1 MQKADFQKL
10 RNDIFKCSVCS
21 RGGVHIYSKNV
32 IKILSI
38 LLIWTV
44 LFTACTDPQNPV
56 ENIKKNTYPES
67 LTSQEKENVSAFSTE
82 KLSDSLSSM
91 ENVIELLEIHK
102 DEEGAS
108 ENLSLIKDIYAA
120 IKDSGV
126 TELTNESLDVN
137 AIIKGIEDNA
147 NAIQGDI
154 ITLDTSYTDEN
165 GVTQSYKNVDDYNA
179 ARDDAISKIDEYWDY
194 AHGDYLAELNNYAN
208 AVDESYTNR
217 PAYISVENY
226 AKETVE
232 DFKDNY
238 IFNNSYDE
246 KEIKTL
252 VNNAK
257 TEQENIQNG
266 SSVAEQKAA
275 YDNATATLSDYE
287 TSARNAVDAANN
299 FELVKQDNTTTTPG
313 NSENNNSE
321 NNNPENNDPENNDPE
336 NKDPENKDP
345 EITYTDATITDISQV
360 TDWSK
365 VGNVTVVATPDVN
378 GSVDVMSYYNLKKAV
393 DDKIASLSD
402 GHSRTV
408 AFADYPATVKSFKIS
423 MPSDKTNVELMNSIV
438 NPKELEFSG
447 IDSDSTVAEREAKI
461 KKTEVIPGVNLV
473 SYPAIY
479 YAKADLDNE
488 IQQAFEFE
496 KNTTVTMPSGK
507 YDLGYN
513 GGIIAKDG
521 VKLDIQNL
529 ANADME
535 GIIYKENIPAIYSN
549 FVSGKSASELPKL
562 SLNFGSRFA
571 DNYIMR
577 DSHLGWDGV
586 NLYGTDIDHIISA
599 YYNNGLKDRFDFSGS
614 DHLIFDAREY
624 NGGVMYEEN
633 VYGNSSYNLDANAA
647 LLMHTVA
654 NVNIIGENRSG
665 VTELDTNLMN
675 TRIEV
680 DMGGVEFTGLVEG
693 VLDIAGTQSGTLTLP
708 ELRGRLIVRD
718 GAVSGENS
726 SISLYG
732 AQQVDLSEV
741 SEVDVSKIYT
751 RGSFYN
757 HLNFKN
763 ENAATKTNVG
773 ATNKTFYGTEN
784 RFGGVS
790 AQQIVERA
798 NNGEY
803 LDSGISQLSPRKV
816 APTKSELLRA
826 ILDEI
831 IV

>member
-1 MQKADFQKL
+1 MTFLNA
-10 RNDIFKCSVCS
+10 VCVVG
-21 RGGVHIYSKNV
+21 GGVHIYSKNV

-67 LTSQEKENVSAFSTE
+67 LTSQEKENVSAFCTE

-91 ENVIELLEIHK
+91 ENVIEFLEIHK

-179 ARDDAISKIDEYWDY
+179 AREDAISKIDEYWNY

-208 AVDESYTNR
+208 AVDELYTNR

-275 YDNATATLSDYE
+275 YDNATATLSNYE

-313 NSENNNSE
+313 NSENKD
-321 NNNPENNDPENNDPE
+321 PENKDPENKDPENN
-336 NKDPENKDP
+336 DPENKDP

-365 VGNVTVVATPDVN
+365 VGNVTVVATPDAN

-393 DDKIASLSD
+393 DDKVASLSD

-438 NPKELEFSG
+438 NPEELEFSD
-447 IDSDSTVAEREAKI
+447 IEDYSTVAEREAKI

-473 SYPAIY
+473 SYPAEY
-479 YAKADLDNE
+479 FGKADLDNE

-513 GGIIAKDG
+513 GGIIARNG
-521 VKLDIQNL
+521 ANLDILNL

-535 GIIYKENIPAIYSN
+535 GTIYKENIPAIYSN

-562 SLNFGSRFA
+562 SLNVGSRFA
-571 DNYIMR
+571 DNYR
-577 DSHLGWDGV
+577 HSDSHLGVDGV
-586 NLYGTDIDHIISA
+586 NLYGTGIDHIISA

-614 DHLIFDAREY
+614 DHFIFDAREY
-624 NGGVMYEEN
+624 NGGAMYEEN
-633 VYGNSSYNLDANAA
+633 AYSNSSYDLDANAA
-647 LLMHTVA
+647 LLMNTVA
-654 NVNIIGENRSG
+654 NVNIKGKNKLGITESDNRF
-665 VTELDTNLMN
+665 MN
-675 TRIEV
+675 TRIEA
-680 DMGGVEFTGLVEG
+680 DMGGVEFTGIVMG

-708 ELRGRLIVRD
+708 SLSARLIVRD
-718 GAVSGENS
+718 GAVSSENS
-726 SISLYG
+726 SISLHG
-732 AQQVDLSEV
+732 APQVDLSEV
-741 SEVDVSKIYT
+741 SEEDVSKIYT
-751 RGSFYN
+751 RGNFYSYV
-757 HLNFKN
+757 NFKN
-763 ENAATKTNVG
+763 KNAATKTNIG
-773 ATNKTFYGTEN
+773 ATAKTFYGTEN
-784 RFGGVS
+784 RFGGAN
-790 AQQIVERA
+790 AQQVVEAENRGD
-798 NNGEY
+798 NMND
-803 LDSGISQLSPRKV
+803 LISQLSLRKV
-816 APTKSELLRA
+816 APAKSELLRGNFG
-826 ILDEI
+826 
-831 IV
+831 

>member
-1 MQKADFQKL
+1 MNKISRKNKAKATA
-10 RNDIFKCSVCS
+10 
-21 RGGVHIYSKNV
+21 
-32 IKILSI
+32 ILASI
-38 LLIWTV
+38 IWGATV
-44 LFTACTDPQNPV
+44 LTGCPSPITPEPQPQYPNTLTTQEMDNV
-56 ENIKKNTYPES
+56 EALS
-67 LTSQEKENVSAFSTE
+67 TSTLA
-82 KLSDSLSSM
+82 DSLASM
-91 ENVIELLEIHK
+91 DEIIALLEKHSNEDGVLQYKAILEK
-102 DEEGAS
+102 VKAEIKAG
-108 ENLSLIKDIYAA
+108 NLE
-120 IKDSGV
+120 V
-126 TELTNESLDVN
+126 LTNGGIDVN

-147 NAIQGDI
+147 NAIQRDI

-179 ARDDAISKIDEYWDY
+179 VRDDAISKIDEYWDY
-194 AHGDYLAELNNYAN
+194 AHGDYLTELNNYAN

-299 FELVKQDNTTTTPG
+299 FELVKQDNTTTTTPG
-313 NSENNNSE
+313 NSENND
-321 NNNPENNDPENNDPE
+321 PTIKDPENNDPTI
-336 NKDPENKDP
+336 KDP

-365 VGNVTVVATPDVN
+365 VGNVTVVATPDAN

-393 DDKIASLSD
+393 DDKVASLSD

-408 AFADYPATVKSFKIS
+408 AFADYPATVKSFKLS

-438 NPKELEFSG
+438 NPEELEFSG

-473 SYPAIY
+473 SYPAEY
-479 YAKADLDNE
+479 LSKASPYNN

-513 GGIIAKDG
+513 GGIIARNG
-521 VKLDIQNL
+521 VNLDILNL

-535 GIIYKENIPAIYSN
+535 GTIYKENIPAIYDK

-562 SLNFGSRFA
+562 SLNVGSRFA
-571 DNYIMR
+571 DNYR
-577 DSHLGWDGV
+577 NSDSHLGVDGV
-586 NLYGTDIDHIISA
+586 NLYGTDIDHIISV
-599 YYNNGLKDRFDFSGS
+599 YYNNGSKDRFDFSGS

-624 NGGVMYEEN
+624 NGGAMYEEN
-633 VYGNSSYNLDANAA
+633 AYSNSSYDLDANAA
-647 LLMHTVA
+647 LLMNSVA
-654 NVNIIGENRSG
+654 NVNIIGRNKLG
-665 VTELDTNLMN
+665 ITESDTRLMN

-680 DMGGVEFTGLVEG
+680 DMGGVEFTGVIKG
-693 VLDIAGTQSGTLTLP
+693 VLDIAGTQSGTLTLDHIN
-708 ELRGRLIVRD
+708 G
-718 GAVSGENS
+718 
-726 SISLYG
+726 
-732 AQQVDLSEV
+732 
-741 SEVDVSKIYT
+741 
-751 RGSFYN
+751 
-757 HLNFKN
+757 KN
-763 ENAATKTNVG
+763 NDH
-773 ATNKTFYGTEN
+773 
-784 RFGGVS
+784 R
-790 AQQIVERA
+790 
-798 NNGEY
+798 
-803 LDSGISQLSPRKV
+803 
-816 APTKSELLRA
+816 
-826 ILDEI
+826 
-831 IV
+831 

>member
-1 MQKADFQKL
+1 MTFLNA
-10 RNDIFKCSVCS
+10 VCVV
-21 RGGVHIYSKNV
+21 GGVHIYSKNV

-179 ARDDAISKIDEYWDY
+179 VREDAISKIDEYWDY
-194 AHGDYLAELNNYAN
+194 AHGDYWAELNNYAN
-208 AVDESYTNR
+208 AVDELYTNR

-266 SSVAEQKAA
+266 SNVAEQKAA
-275 YDNATATLSDYE
+275 YDNATATLSNYE

-313 NSENNNSE
+313 NSENK
-321 NNNPENNDPENNDPE
+321 DPE
-336 NKDPENKDP
+336 NKDPENKDPTIKDPENNDPTIKDP

-365 VGNVTVVATPDVN
+365 VGNVTVVATPDAN

-393 DDKIASLSD
+393 DNKVASLSD

-408 AFADYPATVKSFKIS
+408 AFADYPATVKSFKIGNAEKSNVS
-423 MPSDKTNVELMNSIV
+423 MMQDIMNPDTDAITMEGQSI
-438 NPKELEFSG
+438 
-447 IDSDSTVAEREAKI
+447 I
-461 KKTEVIPGVNLV
+461 TEVIPGVELV
-473 SYPAIY
+473 TYAQEY
-479 YAKADLDNE
+479 YAKDDKTIL
-488 IQQAFEFE
+488 QAFKITDSSKKIDLSGNVYELTGTYKSGVIGSAGF
-496 KNTTVTMPSGK
+496 NNLSSTTLT
-507 YDLGYN
+507 
-513 GGIIAKDG
+513 GIIKGKEGLKSVYNNFVEKTSAEDLPTFSG
-521 VKLDIQNL
+521 VEFDSLVV
-529 ANADME
+529 
-535 GIIYKENIPAIYSN
+535 ENCDEDRSCGGSN
-549 FVSGKSASELPKL
+549 F
-562 SLNFGSRFA
+562 
-571 DNYIMR
+571 
-577 DSHLGWDGV
+577 V
-586 NLYGTDIDHIISA
+586 NLYGSSVDLLIKK
-599 YYNNGLKDRFDFSGS
+599 YYENDKHSKFSYNPGACVF
-614 DHLIFDAREY
+614 FDAEEFLS
-624 NGGVMYEEN
+624 GGVMYEEN
-633 VYGNSSYNLDANAA
+633 AYSNSAYDIDANAA
-647 LLMHTVA
+647 LLIGSVA
-654 NVNIIGENRSG
+654 NVNIIGRNKLG
-665 VTELDTNLMN
+665 ITESDTRLMN

-680 DMGGVEFTGLVEG
+680 DMGGVEFTGVIKG

-708 ELRGRLIVRD
+708 SIDGRIVVRD
-718 GAVSGENS
+718 GAVSDENS
-726 SISLYG
+726 SILLYG
-732 AQQVDLSEV
+732 AGQVDLSEV
-741 SEVDVSKIYT
+741 SEENVSKVSTGGNYY
-751 RGSFYN
+751 SFV
-757 HLNFKN
+757 NFKN
-763 ENAATKTNVG
+763 ENAATKTNIG
-773 ATNKTFYGTEN
+773 ATAKTFYGTEN
-784 RFGGVS
+784 RFGGIS
-790 AQQIVERA
+790 AQQAVEAA
-798 NNGEY
+798 NRGDNI
-803 LDSGISQLSPRKV
+803 DSLIS
-816 APTKSELLRA
+816 
-826 ILDEI
+826 
-831 IV
+831 

>member
-1 MQKADFQKL
+1 MTFLNA
-10 RNDIFKCSVCS
+10 VCVVG
-21 RGGVHIYSKNV
+21 GGVHIYSKNV

-91 ENVIELLEIHK
+91 ENVIEFLEIHK

-154 ITLDTSYTDEN
+154 IALDTSYTDEN

-194 AHGDYLAELNNYAN
+194 AHGDYLVELNNYAN
-208 AVDESYTNR
+208 VVDELYTNR

-275 YDNATATLSDYE
+275 YDNATATLSNYE

-313 NSENNNSE
+313 NSENKDPE
-321 NNNPENNDPENNDPE
+321 NKDPENNDPENKDPENKDPENKDPENKDPENKDPE

-365 VGNVTVVATPDVN
+365 VGNVTVVATPDAN

-393 DDKIASLSD
+393 DDKVASLSD

-438 NPKELEFSG
+438 NPEELEFSD
-447 IDSDSTVAEREAKI
+447 IEDYSTVAEREAKI

-473 SYPAIY
+473 SYPAEY
-479 YAKADLDNE
+479 FSKASPYNN

-496 KNTTVTMPSGK
+496 KNTTVTLPSGK

-513 GGIIAKDG
+513 GGIIARNG
-521 VKLDIQNL
+521 ANLDIQNL

-535 GIIYKENIPAIYSN
+535 GTIYKENIPAIYDK

-562 SLNFGSRFA
+562 SLKFISRGA
-571 DNYIMR
+571 DNYSTS
-577 DSHLGWDGV
+577 DSHLSSDGV

-599 YYNNGLKDRFDFSGS
+599 YYNNGSKDRFDFSGS
-614 DHLIFDAREY
+614 GHLIFDAREY

-633 VYGNSSYNLDANAA
+633 TFKSAYNLDANAA
-647 LLMHTVA
+647 LLMSTVA

-665 VTELDTNLMN
+665 VTESDTSLVN
-675 TRIEV
+675 TRIES
-680 DMGGVEFTGLVEG
+680 DMGGVEFT
-693 VLDIAGTQSGTLTLP
+693 
-708 ELRGRLIVRD
+708 
-718 GAVSGENS
+718 
-726 SISLYG
+726 
-732 AQQVDLSEV
+732 
-741 SEVDVSKIYT
+741 
-751 RGSFYN
+751 
-757 HLNFKN
+757 
-763 ENAATKTNVG
+763 
-773 ATNKTFYGTEN
+773 
-784 RFGGVS
+784 
-790 AQQIVERA
+790 
-798 NNGEY
+798 
-803 LDSGISQLSPRKV
+803 
-816 APTKSELLRA
+816 
-826 ILDEI
+826 
-831 IV
+831 

>member
-1 MQKADFQKL
+1 M
-10 RNDIFKCSVCS
+10 
-21 RGGVHIYSKNV
+21 
-32 IKILSI
+32 
-38 LLIWTV
+38 

-56 ENIKKNTYPES
+56 ENIKKKNYPES

-126 TELTNESLDVN
+126 TELTNENPDVN

-194 AHGDYLAELNNYAN
+194 AHGDYLTELNNYAN
-208 AVDESYTNR
+208 AVDELYTNR

-313 NSENNNSE
+313 NSENNNPE
-321 NNNPENNDPENNDPE
+321 NNNPENKDPENKDPENKDPENKDPENNDPENNDPE
-336 NKDPENKDP
+336 NNDPTIKDP

-365 VGNVTVVATPDVN
+365 VGNVTVVATPDAN

-408 AFADYPATVKSFKIS
+408 AFADYPATVKSFKIGNAEKSNVS
-423 MPSDKTNVELMNSIV
+423 MMQDIMNPDTDAITMEGQSI
-438 NPKELEFSG
+438 
-447 IDSDSTVAEREAKI
+447 I
-461 KKTEVIPGVNLV
+461 TEVIPGVELV
-473 SYPAIY
+473 TYAQEY
-479 YAKADLDNE
+479 YAKDDKTIL
-488 IQQAFEFE
+488 QAFKITDSSKKIDLSGNVYELTGTYKSGVIGSAGF
-496 KNTTVTMPSGK
+496 NNLSSTTYT
-507 YDLGYN
+507 
-513 GGIIAKDG
+513 GIIKGKEGLKSVYNNFVEKTSAEDLPTFCG
-521 VKLDIQNL
+521 VEFASLVVEKCAEDRSS
-529 ANADME
+529 
-535 GIIYKENIPAIYSN
+535 GGSN
-549 FVSGKSASELPKL
+549 F
-562 SLNFGSRFA
+562 
-571 DNYIMR
+571 
-577 DSHLGWDGV
+577 V
-586 NLYGTDIDHIISA
+586 NLYGSSVDLLIKK
-599 YYNNGLKDRFDFSGS
+599 YYENDKHSKFSFNPGAS
-614 DHLIFDAREY
+614 VFFDAEEFLS
-624 NGGVMYEEN
+624 GGVMYEEN
-633 VYGNSSYNLDANAA
+633 AYSNSAYDIDANAA
-647 LLMHTVA
+647 LLIGSVA
-654 NVNIIGENRSG
+654 NVNIIGRNKLG
-665 VTELDTNLMN
+665 ITESSTRFMN
-675 TRIEV
+675 TRIEA
-680 DMGGVEFTGLVEG
+680 DMGGVEFTSSVRG

-708 ELRGRLIVRD
+708 SIYGRLIVRD
-718 GAVSGENS
+718 GAVSSENS

-732 AQQVDLSEV
+732 GQQVDLSEV
-741 SEVDVSKIYT
+741 SEEDVAKISS
-751 RGSFYN
+751 RGDFYN

-773 ATNKTFYGTEN
+773 ATNKTFYGTDN

-798 NNGEY
+798 NNGES

>member
-1 MQKADFQKL
+1 M
-10 RNDIFKCSVCS
+10 
-21 RGGVHIYSKNV
+21 
-32 IKILSI
+32 
-38 LLIWTV
+38 
-44 LFTACTDPQNPV
+44 
-56 ENIKKNTYPES
+56 
-67 LTSQEKENVSAFSTE
+67 
-82 KLSDSLSSM
+82 
-91 ENVIELLEIHK
+91 
-102 DEEGAS
+102 
-108 ENLSLIKDIYAA
+108 
-120 IKDSGV
+120 
-126 TELTNESLDVN
+126 
-137 AIIKGIEDNA
+137 
-147 NAIQGDI
+147 
-154 ITLDTSYTDEN
+154 
-165 GVTQSYKNVDDYNA
+165 
-179 ARDDAISKIDEYWDY
+179 
-194 AHGDYLAELNNYAN
+194 AELNNYAN

-275 YDNATATLSDYE
+275 YDNATATLSNYE
-287 TSARNAVDAANN
+287 TSARNAVNAANN
-299 FELVKQDNTTTTPG
+299 FEFVKQDNTTITPE
-313 NSENNNSE
+313 NPENNDSENNDPENNNPENNDPENKDPE

-336 NKDPENKDP
+336 NNDSENNDP

-365 VGNVTVVATPDVN
+365 VGNVTVVATPDAN

-408 AFADYPATVKSFKIS
+408 AFADYPKTVKSFKIS

-438 NPKELEFSG
+438 NPEELEFSG
-447 IDSDSTVAEREAKI
+447 IDSNSTVAEREAKI

-562 SLNFGSRFA
+562 SLNVGSRFA
-571 DNYIMR
+571 DNYR
-577 DSHLGWDGV
+577 NSASHLGVDGV
-586 NLYGTDIDHIISA
+586 NLYGTDIDHIISV
-599 YYNNGLKDRFDFSGS
+599 YYNNGSKDRFDFSGS

-624 NGGVMYEEN
+624 NGGAMYEEN
-633 VYGNSSYNLDANAA
+633 VYKSAYNLDVNAA
-647 LLMHTVA
+647 LLMNSVA
-654 NVNIIGENRSG
+654 NVNIIGKNKSG
-665 VTELDTNLMN
+665 ITESDTRLMN
-675 TRIEV
+675 TRVES
-680 DMGGVEFTGLVEG
+680 DMGGVEFTSTVRG
-693 VLDIAGTQSGTLTLP
+693 VLDIAGTQSGTLILP
-708 ELRGRLIVRD
+708 GISGRIIVRG
-718 GAVSGENS
+718 GAVSDVNS
-726 SISLYG
+726 SISLEG
-732 AQQVDLSEV
+732 AQQVDLSEI
-741 SEVDVSKIYT
+741 SEEDVSKIYT
-751 RGSFYN
+751 RGDFYN
-757 HLNFKN
+757 YLNFKN

-773 ATNKTFYGTEN
+773 ATGGTFYGTDN
-784 RFGGVS
+784 RFGGVN
-790 AQQIVERA
+790 AQQIVEAA
-798 NNGEY
+798 N
-803 LDSGISQLSPRKV
+803 SGVRDIDTLISQLSPREV

-826 ILDEI
+826 ILDDNQKTYS
-831 IV
+831 

>member
-67 LTSQEKENVSAFSTE
+67 LTSQEKENISAFSTE

-102 DEEGAS
+102 DEEVAS

-147 NAIQGDI
+147 NAIQRDI

-179 ARDDAISKIDEYWDY
+179 AREDAISKIDEYWNY

-266 SSVAEQKAA
+266 SSIAEQKAA
-275 YDNATATLSDYE
+275 YDNATATLSNYE

-299 FELVKQDNTTTTPG
+299 FELVKQDNTTTTP
-313 NSENNNSE
+313 SI
-321 NNNPENNDPENNDPE
+321 
-336 NKDPENKDP
+336 KDPENDDP
-345 EITYTDATITDISQV
+345 ENDDPINDNPEVTYTDATITDISQV

-365 VGNVTVVATPDVN
+365 VGNVTVVATPDAN

-438 NPKELEFSG
+438 NPEELEFSD
-447 IDSDSTVAEREAKI
+447 IEDYSTVAEREAKI

-473 SYPAIY
+473 SYPAEY
-479 YAKADLDNE
+479 FSKASPYNN

-513 GGIIAKDG
+513 GGIIARNG
-521 VKLDIQNL
+521 ANLDIQNL
-529 ANADME
+529 ANADM
-535 GIIYKENIPAIYSN
+535 GGTIYKENIPAIYDK
-549 FVSGKSASELPKL
+549 FVSGKSSSELPKL
-562 SLNFGSRFA
+562 SLKFISRG
-571 DNYIMR
+571 DDLYSTR
-577 DSHLGWDGV
+577 DSHLYSDGV

-614 DHLIFDAREY
+614 AHFIFDAREY

-633 VYGNSSYNLDANAA
+633 TFKSAYNLDANAA
-647 LLMHTVA
+647 LLMNTVA
-654 NVNIIGENRSG
+654 NVNVIGRNKLG
-665 VTELDTNLMN
+665 ITESDICFMN
-675 TRIEV
+675 TRIES
-680 DMGGVEFTGLVEG
+680 DMGGVEFTGSVIG

-708 ELRGRLIVRD
+708 ELGGRLIVRD
-718 GAVSGENS
+718 GAVSSENS

-732 AQQVDLSEV
+732 GQQIDLSEV
-741 SEVDVSKIYT
+741 SEEDVSKIYT

-773 ATNKTFYGTEN
+773 ATNKTFYGTDN

-790 AQQIVERA
+790 AQQAVEAA
-798 NNGEY
+798 NRGDNI
-803 LDSGISQLSPRKV
+803 DSLIS
-816 APTKSELLRA
+816 
-826 ILDEI
+826 
-831 IV
+831 

>member
-1 MQKADFQKL
+1 MNKISRKNKAKATA
-10 RNDIFKCSVCS
+10 
-21 RGGVHIYSKNV
+21 
-32 IKILSI
+32 ILASI
-38 LLIWTV
+38 IWGATV
-44 LFTACTDPQNPV
+44 LTGCPSPITPEPQPQYPNTLTTQEMDNV
-56 ENIKKNTYPES
+56 EALS
-67 LTSQEKENVSAFSTE
+67 TSTLA
-82 KLSDSLSSM
+82 DSLASM
-91 ENVIELLEIHK
+91 DEIIALLEKHSNEDGVLQYKAILEK
-102 DEEGAS
+102 VKAEIKAG
-108 ENLSLIKDIYAA
+108 NLE
-120 IKDSGV
+120 V
-126 TELTNESLDVN
+126 LTNGSIDVN

-154 ITLDTSYTDEN
+154 IALDTSYTDEN

-179 ARDDAISKIDEYWDY
+179 AREDAISKIDEYWNY

-208 AVDESYTNR
+208 AVDELYTNR

-275 YDNATATLSDYE
+275 YDNATATLSNYE

-313 NSENNNSE
+313 NS
-321 NNNPENNDPENNDPE
+321 ENNDPE

-365 VGNVTVVATPDVN
+365 VGNVTVVATPDAN

-393 DDKIASLSD
+393 DDKVASLSD

-408 AFADYPATVKSFKIS
+408 AFADYPATVKSFKIGNAEKSNVS
-423 MPSDKTNVELMNSIV
+423 MMQDIMNPDTDTITMEGQSITT
-438 NPKELEFSG
+438 
-447 IDSDSTVAEREAKI
+447 D
-461 KKTEVIPGVNLV
+461 VIPGVELV
-473 SYPAIY
+473 TYAQEY
-479 YAKADLDNE
+479 YAKDDKTIL
-488 IQQAFEFE
+488 QAF
-496 KNTTVTMPSGK
+496 KITDSSKKIDLSGNVYELTGTYK
-507 YDLGYN
+507 S
-513 GGIIAKDG
+513 GIIGGAGFD
-521 VKLDIQNL
+521 NL
-529 ANADME
+529 SSTTLTGEIRGRE
-535 GIIYKENIPAIYSN
+535 GLKSVYNN
-549 FVSGKSASELPKL
+549 FVEKTSAEDLPKL
-562 SLNFGSRFA
+562 SLKFKAESTDYYGSE
-571 DNYIMR
+571 
-577 DSHLGWDGV
+577 DSHLGVGGV

-599 YYNNGLKDRFDFSGS
+599 YYNNGSKDRFDFSGS
-614 DHLIFDAREY
+614 GHFIFDAREY
-624 NGGVMYEEN
+624 NGGAMYEEN
-633 VYGNSSYNLDANAA
+633 AYSNSSYDLDANAA
-647 LLMHTVA
+647 LLMNTVA

-665 VTELDTNLMN
+665 VTESDTALMN
-675 TRIEV
+675 TRIEA
-680 DMGGVEFTGLVEG
+680 DMGGVEFTGNVNG

-718 GAVSGENS
+718 GAVSSENS

-732 AQQVDLSEV
+732 GPQIDLSEV
-741 SEVDVSKIYT
+741 SEEDVSKIYT
-751 RGSFYN
+751 RGNFYSFV
-757 HLNFKN
+757 NFKN
-763 ENAATKTNVG
+763 ENAATKTDIG
-773 ATNKTFYGTEN
+773 ATAKTFYGTDN

-798 NNGEY
+798 NNGES
-803 LDSGISQLSPRKV
+803 LSSGISQLSPRKV

-826 ILDEI
+826 ILDDNQKTYS
-831 IV
+831 

>member
-1 MQKADFQKL
+1 
-10 RNDIFKCSVCS
+10 
-21 RGGVHIYSKNV
+21 
-32 IKILSI
+32 
-38 LLIWTV
+38 
-44 LFTACTDPQNPV
+44 
-56 ENIKKNTYPES
+56 
-67 LTSQEKENVSAFSTE
+67 
-82 KLSDSLSSM
+82 M

-179 ARDDAISKIDEYWDY
+179 VREDAISKIDEYWDY

-208 AVDESYTNR
+208 AVDESYANR

-313 NSENNNSE
+313 NSENN
-321 NNNPENNDPENNDPE
+321 DPENN
-336 NKDPENKDP
+336 NP

-360 TDWSK
+360 ADWSK
-365 VGNVTVVATPDVN
+365 VGNVTVVATPDAN

-393 DDKIASLSD
+393 DNKVASLSD

-438 NPKELEFSG
+438 NPEELEFSG
-447 IDSDSTVAEREAKI
+447 IGSFSTVAEREAKI

-473 SYPAIY
+473 SYPAQY
-479 YAKADLDNE
+479 FGKADVDNE

-513 GGIIAKDG
+513 GGIIARNG
-521 VKLDIQNL
+521 ANLDIQNL

-535 GIIYKENIPAIYSN
+535 GTIYKENIPAIYDK

-562 SLNFGSRFA
+562 SLKFASRDA
-571 DNYIMR
+571 DDYSSS
-577 DSHLGWDGV
+577 DSHLGFGGV

-614 DHLIFDAREY
+614 GHFIFDAREY

-647 LLMHTVA
+647 LLMNTVA
-654 NVNIIGENRSG
+654 NVNIIGRNKLDI
-665 VTELDTNLMN
+665 TESNTRLMN
-675 TRIEV
+675 TRIES
-680 DMGGVEFTGLVEG
+680 DMGGVEFTGDVNG

-708 ELRGRLIVRD
+708 CIYGRLIVRD
-718 GAVSGENS
+718 GAVSSKNS

-732 AQQVDLSEV
+732 GQQIDLSEV
-741 SEVDVSKIYT
+741 SEEDVSKIYT
-751 RGSFYN
+751 RGNFYN

-763 ENAATKTNVG
+763 ENAATKTNIG
-773 ATNKTFYGTEN
+773 ATNKTFYGTDN

-790 AQQIVERA
+790 AQQAVEAA
-798 NNGEY
+798 NRGDNI
-803 LDSGISQLSPRKV
+803 DSLISQLSPRKV

-831 IV
+831 VLV

>member
-1 MQKADFQKL
+1 MNKISRKNKAKATA
-10 RNDIFKCSVCS
+10 
-21 RGGVHIYSKNV
+21 
-32 IKILSI
+32 ILASI
-38 LLIWTV
+38 IWGATV
-44 LFTACTDPQNPV
+44 LTGCPSPITPDSQTQYPNTLTTQEMDNV
-56 ENIKKNTYPES
+56 EALS
-67 LTSQEKENVSAFSTE
+67 TSTLA
-82 KLSDSLSSM
+82 DSLASM
-91 ENVIELLEIHK
+91 DKIIALLEKHSNEDGVLQYKAILEK
-102 DEEGAS
+102 VKAEIKAG
-108 ENLSLIKDIYAA
+108 NLEI
-120 IKDSGV
+120 
-126 TELTNESLDVN
+126 LTNGGIDVN

-147 NAIQGDI
+147 DAIQRDI

-179 ARDDAISKIDEYWDY
+179 ARENAIGKIDEYWNY
-194 AHGDYLAELNNYAN
+194 AHGDYLTELNNYAN

-257 TEQENIQNG
+257 TEQANIQNG

-275 YDNATATLSDYE
+275 YDNATATLSNYE
-287 TSARNAVDAANN
+287 TSARDAVDAVNN
-299 FELVKQDNTTTTPG
+299 FELVKQDNTTTTP
-313 NSENNNSE
+313 SIE
-321 NNNPENNDPENNDPE
+321 NPENDDPINDNPGND
-336 NKDPENKDP
+336 DPINDNP

-365 VGNVTVVATPDVN
+365 VGNVTVVATPDAN

-393 DDKIASLSD
+393 DDKVASLSD

-438 NPKELEFSG
+438 NPEELEFSD
-447 IDSDSTVAEREAKI
+447 IEDYSTVAEREAKI

-473 SYPAIY
+473 SYPAEY
-479 YAKADLDNE
+479 FSKASPYNN

-513 GGIIAKDG
+513 GGIIARNG
-521 VKLDIQNL
+521 ANLDIQNL

-535 GIIYKENIPAIYSN
+535 GTIYKENISSIYSK

-562 SLNFGSRFA
+562 SLKFSSRVA
-571 DNYIMR
+571 DVYSTE
-577 DSHLGWDGV
+577 DSNLPFSGV
-586 NLYGTDIDHIISA
+586 NVYETDIDHIIST
-599 YYNNGLKDRFDFSGS
+599 YYNNEANNKFNYTSNTEV
-614 DHLIFDAREY
+614 IFDAREY

-633 VYGNSSYNLDANAA
+633 AYKSAYNLDANAA
-647 LLMHTVA
+647 LFFDDIA
-654 NVNIIGENRSG
+654 NVNVVGENKTGITDAAFSSI
-665 VTELDTNLMN
+665 TN
-675 TRIEV
+675 TRIEA
-680 DMGGVEFTGLVEG
+680 DMGGVEFTGEVNG
-693 VLDIAGTQSGTLTLP
+693 VLDIAGTQSGTLTLHDIS
-708 ELRGRLIVRD
+708 GRLIVRD
-718 GAVSGENS
+718 GAVSAGTS
-726 SISLYG
+726 SILLKG
-732 AQQVDLSEV
+732 GLQFDFSEV
-741 SEVDVSKIYT
+741 SEENISKISTAGGY
-751 RGSFYN
+751 YAYV
-757 HLNFKN
+757 NFKN
-763 ENAATKTNVG
+763 ENAATKTNIS
-773 ATNKTFYGTEN
+773 ATAKTFYGTDN

-790 AQQIVERA
+790 AQQVVEAA
-798 NNGEY
+798 NNGDNMEH
-803 LDSGISQLSPRKV
+803 LISQLSPRKV

-826 ILDEI
+826 ILDDNQKTYS
-831 IV
+831 

>member
-1 MQKADFQKL
+1 M
-10 RNDIFKCSVCS
+10 
-21 RGGVHIYSKNV
+21 
-32 IKILSI
+32 
-38 LLIWTV
+38 

-147 NAIQGDI
+147 NAIQRDI

-165 GVTQSYKNVDDYNA
+165 GFTQSYKNVDDYNA
-179 ARDDAISKIDEYWDY
+179 AREDAISKIDEYWNY

-208 AVDESYTNR
+208 AVDELYTNR

-275 YDNATATLSDYE
+275 YDNATATLSNYE

-313 NSENNNSE
+313 NSENN
-321 NNNPENNDPENNDPE
+321 DPE
-336 NKDPENKDP
+336 NKDPENKDPENNDPTIKDP

-365 VGNVTVVATPDVN
+365 VGNVTVVATPDAN

-408 AFADYPATVKSFKIS
+408 AFADYPATVKSFKIGNAEKSNVS
-423 MPSDKTNVELMNSIV
+423 MMQDIMNPDTDAITMEGQSITT
-438 NPKELEFSG
+438 
-447 IDSDSTVAEREAKI
+447 D
-461 KKTEVIPGVNLV
+461 VIPGVELV
-473 SYPAIY
+473 TYAQEY
-479 YAKADLDNE
+479 YAKDDKTIL
-488 IQQAFEFE
+488 QAF
-496 KNTTVTMPSGK
+496 KITDSSKKIDLSGNVYELAGTYK
-507 YDLGYN
+507 S
-513 GGIIAKDG
+513 GIIGGAGFD
-521 VKLDIQNL
+521 NL
-529 ANADME
+529 SSTTLT
-535 GIIYKENIPAIYSN
+535 GIIKGKEGLKSVYNN
-549 FVSGKSASELPKL
+549 FVEKTSAEDLPKL
-562 SLNFGSRFA
+562 SLKFKAVSTGYYGSE
-571 DNYIMR
+571 
-577 DSHLGWDGV
+577 DSHLGVDGV

-599 YYNNGLKDRFDFSGS
+599 YYNNGAKDRFDFSGS
-614 DHLIFDAREY
+614 GHFIFDAREY
-624 NGGVMYEEN
+624 NGGAMYEEN
-633 VYGNSSYNLDANAA
+633 AYSNSSYDLDANAA
-647 LLMHTVA
+647 LLMNTVA
-654 NVNIIGENRSG
+654 NVNIIGRNKLG
-665 VTELDTNLMN
+665 ITESSTRFMN
-675 TRIEV
+675 TRIET
-680 DMGGVEFTGLVEG
+680 DMSGIEFTGVIKG

-708 ELRGRLIVRD
+708 SINGRIIVRD
-718 GAVSGENS
+718 GAISGENS
-726 SISLYG
+726 SILLHG
-732 AQQVDLSEV
+732 ADQVDLSEV
-741 SEVDVSKIYT
+741 SEENVSKVST
-751 RGSFYN
+751 GGNFYGFV
-757 HLNFKN
+757 NFKN
-763 ENAATKTNVG
+763 ENAADKTSVKGTGN
-773 ATNKTFYGTEN
+773 NFYGTDN

-798 NNGEY
+798 NNGES
-803 LDSGISQLSPRKV
+803 LNSGISQLSSRKV

-831 IV
+831 V

>member
-1 MQKADFQKL
+1 MQKVDFQKL

-21 RGGVHIYSKNV
+21 MGGDKIYSKKNV

-38 LLIWTV
+38 LFIWTV
-44 LFTACTDPQNPV
+44 LLTACTDPQNPV

-91 ENVIELLEIHK
+91 EKVIELLEIHK

-108 ENLSLIKDIYAA
+108 KNLSLIKDIYVA

-126 TELTNESLDVN
+126 TGLTNESLDVN

-147 NAIQGDI
+147 DAIQEDI
-154 ITLDTSYTDEN
+154 IALDTSYTDEN
-165 GVTQSYKNVDDYNA
+165 GVTQSYKNADDYNA
-179 ARDDAISKIDEYWDY
+179 AREDAIGKIDEYLDY
-194 AHGDYLAELNNYAN
+194 AHGDYWTKLNAYAN

-217 PAYISVENY
+217 PAYNVVENY

-238 IFNNSYDE
+238 IFNKSYDE
-246 KEIKTL
+246 KEIKTF

-266 SSVAEQKAA
+266 SGVAEEKAA
-275 YDNATATLSDYE
+275 YDTATVTLGDYE
-287 TSARNAVDAANN
+287 TSARDAVNAANS
-299 FELVKQDNTTTTPG
+299 FELVKQDNTTTTPAI
-313 NSENNNSE
+313 E
-321 NNNPENNDPENNDPE
+321 NPENNDPINNDPI
-336 NKDPENKDP
+336 NDNPEV
-345 EITYTDATITDISQV
+345 TYTDATITDISQV

-365 VGNVTVVATPDVN
+365 VGNVTVVATPDAN
-378 GSVDVMSYYNLKKAV
+378 GSLDVMSYYNLKKAV
-393 DDKIASLSD
+393 DDKVASLSD

-408 AFADYPATVKSFKIS
+408 AFAAYPATVKSFKIS

-447 IDSDSTVAEREAKI
+447 IGSFSTVAEREAKI

-473 SYPAIY
+473 SYPARY
-479 YAKADLDNE
+479 YAKADVDNE

-507 YDLGYN
+507 YGLGYN
-513 GGIIAKDG
+513 GGIIARNG
-521 VKLDIQNL
+521 ANLDIQNL

-535 GIIYKENIPAIYSN
+535 GTIYKENISAIYGK

-562 SLNFGSRFA
+562 SLKLSARVA
-571 DNYIMR
+571 DNYSTE
-577 DSHLGWDGV
+577 DSNLPFSGV
-586 NLYGTDIDHIISA
+586 NVYETDIDHIIST
-599 YYNNGLKDRFDFSGS
+599 YYKNEANNKFNYTSTTEV
-614 DHLIFDAREY
+614 IFDAREY

-633 VYGNSSYNLDANAA
+633 TFKSAYNLDVNAA
-647 LLMHTVA
+647 LFFDDIA
-654 NVNIIGENRSG
+654 NVNVVGENKTGITDAAFSSI
-665 VTELDTNLMN
+665 TN
-675 TRIEV
+675 TRIEA
-680 DMGGVEFTGLVEG
+680 DMGGVEFTGEIGG

-708 ELRGRLIVRD
+708 NLGGRVIVRD
-718 GAVSGENS
+718 GAISGGNS
-726 SISLYG
+726 SILLHG
-732 AQQVDLSEV
+732 ADQVDLAEV
-741 SEVDVSKIYT
+741 SEENVSKVST
-751 RGSFYN
+751 GGNFYGFV
-757 HLNFKN
+757 NFKN
-763 ENAATKTNVG
+763 ENAA
-773 ATNKTFYGTEN
+773 NKTSVKGTGNNFYGTEN

-798 NNGEY
+798 NNGES
-803 LDSGISQLSPRKV
+803 LNSGISQLSPRKV
-816 APTKSELLRA
+816 APTKSELLPA

-831 IV
+831 V

>member
-1 MQKADFQKL
+1 MTFLNA
-10 RNDIFKCSVCS
+10 VCVVG
-21 RGGVHIYSKNV
+21 GGVHIYSKNV

-179 ARDDAISKIDEYWDY
+179 VRDDAISKIDEYWNY

-208 AVDESYTNR
+208 AVDELYTNR

-275 YDNATATLSDYE
+275 YDNATATLSNYE

-313 NSENNNSE
+313 NSENND
-321 NNNPENNDPENNDPE
+321 PENNDPENNNPE
-336 NKDPENKDP
+336 NNNPENNDP

-365 VGNVTVVATPDVN
+365 VGNVTVVATPDAN

-473 SYPAIY
+473 SYPAEY
-479 YAKADLDNE
+479 EFYGYAYNH
-488 IQQAFEFE
+488 IQQAFEFTGE
-496 KNTTVTMPSGK
+496 VKNKNGEIIDNVISFENTP
-507 YDLGYN
+507 YDLTESYHSGLIGSSKN
-513 GGIIAKDG
+513 FS
-521 VKLDIQNL
+521 NL
-529 ANADME
+529 GSVQMS
-535 GIIYKENIPAIYSN
+535 GRLYKEDAPYVYSN
-549 FVSGKSASELPKL
+549 FVLSQNSKQNLPNI
-562 SLNFGSRFA
+562 SVNSVDIIEPG
-571 DNYIMR
+571 
-577 DSHLGWDGV
+577 DS
-586 NLYGTDIDHIISA
+586 NLYGSQIDKIIEFYASDAIDALDKISYSYGSA
-599 YYNNGLKDRFDFSGS
+599 FV
-614 DHLIFDAREY
+614 FDAREY
-624 NGGVMYEEN
+624 NGGVMYEGD
-633 VYGNSSYNLDANAA
+633 VYSNSSYDLDANAA
-647 LLMHTVA
+647 LLMADVA
-654 NVNIIGENRSG
+654 NVNIIGRNKLG
-665 VTELDTNLMN
+665 ITESDIRLMN

-680 DMGGVEFTGLVEG
+680 DMGGVEFTGVIKG

-708 ELRGRLIVRD
+708 SIDGRIVVRD

-726 SISLYG
+726 SILLYG
-732 AQQVDLSEV
+732 AGQVDLSEV
-741 SEVDVSKIYT
+741 SEENVSKVSTGGNYY
-751 RGSFYN
+751 SFV
-757 HLNFKN
+757 NFKN
-763 ENAATKTNVG
+763 ENAAIKTNIG
-773 ATNKTFYGTEN
+773 ATAKTFYGTDN
-784 RFGGVS
+784 RFGGIS
-790 AQQIVERA
+790 AQQIVETV
-798 NNGEY
+798 NNGVDY
-803 LDSGISQLSPRKV
+803 PDPISQLSPRKV

-831 IV
+831 V

>member
-1 MQKADFQKL
+1 MNKISRKNKAKATA
-10 RNDIFKCSVCS
+10 
-21 RGGVHIYSKNV
+21 
-32 IKILSI
+32 ILASI
-38 LLIWTV
+38 IWGATV
-44 LFTACTDPQNPV
+44 LTGCPSPITPDSQTQYPNTLTTQEMDNV
-56 ENIKKNTYPES
+56 EALS
-67 LTSQEKENVSAFSTE
+67 TSTLA
-82 KLSDSLSSM
+82 DSLASM
-91 ENVIELLEIHK
+91 DKIIALLEKHSNEDGVVQYKAILEK
-102 DEEGAS
+102 VKAEIKAG
-108 ENLSLIKDIYAA
+108 NLEI
-120 IKDSGV
+120 
-126 TELTNESLDVN
+126 LTNGGIDVN

-147 NAIQGDI
+147 DAIQRDI

-179 ARDDAISKIDEYWDY
+179 ARENAIGKIDEYWNY
-194 AHGDYLAELNNYAN
+194 AHGDYLTELNNYAN

-257 TEQENIQNG
+257 TEQANIQNG

-275 YDNATATLSDYE
+275 YDNATATLSNYE
-287 TSARNAVDAANN
+287 TSARDAVDAVNN
-299 FELVKQDNTTTTPG
+299 FELVKQDNTTTTP
-313 NSENNNSE
+313 SIE
-321 NNNPENNDPENNDPE
+321 NPENDDPINDNPGND
-336 NKDPENKDP
+336 DPINDNP

-365 VGNVTVVATPDVN
+365 VGNVTVVATPDAN

-393 DDKIASLSD
+393 DDKVASLSD

-447 IDSDSTVAEREAKI
+447 IGSNSTVAEREAKI

-473 SYPAIY
+473 SYPAQY
-479 YAKADLDNE
+479 FGKADVDNE

-513 GGIIAKDG
+513 GGIIARNG
-521 VKLDIQNL
+521 ANLDIQNL

-535 GIIYKENIPAIYSN
+535 GTIYKENISSIYSK

-562 SLNFGSRFA
+562 SLKFSSRVA
-571 DNYIMR
+571 DVYSTE
-577 DSHLGWDGV
+577 DSNLPFSGV
-586 NLYGTDIDHIISA
+586 NVYETDIDHIIST
-599 YYNNGLKDRFDFSGS
+599 YYKNEASNKFNYTSNAEM
-614 DHLIFDAREY
+614 IFDAREY

-633 VYGNSSYNLDANAA
+633 TFKSAYNLDVNAA
-647 LLMHTVA
+647 LFFDDIA
-654 NVNIIGENRSG
+654 NVNVVGENKTGITDAAFSSI
-665 VTELDTNLMN
+665 TN
-675 TRIEV
+675 TRIEA
-680 DMGGVEFTGLVEG
+680 DMGGVEFTGEVNG
-693 VLDIAGTQSGTLTLP
+693 VLDIAGTQSGTLTLHDIS
-708 ELRGRLIVRD
+708 GRLIVRD
-718 GAVSGENS
+718 GAVSAGTS
-726 SISLYG
+726 SILLKG
-732 AQQVDLSEV
+732 GLQFDFSEV
-741 SEVDVSKIYT
+741 SEENISKISTAGGY
-751 RGSFYN
+751 YAYV
-757 HLNFKN
+757 NFKN
-763 ENAATKTNVG
+763 ENAATKTNIS
-773 ATNKTFYGTEN
+773 ATAKTFYGTDN

-790 AQQIVERA
+790 AQQVVEAA
-798 NNGEY
+798 NNGDNMEH
-803 LDSGISQLSPRKV
+803 LISQLSPRKV

-826 ILDEI
+826 ILDDNQKTYS
-831 IV
+831 

>member
-1 MQKADFQKL
+1 M
-10 RNDIFKCSVCS
+10 
-21 RGGVHIYSKNV
+21 
-32 IKILSI
+32 
-38 LLIWTV
+38 

-102 DEEGAS
+102 DEEVAS

-154 ITLDTSYTDEN
+154 IALDTSYTDEN

-179 ARDDAISKIDEYWDY
+179 AREDAISKIDEYWNY
-194 AHGDYLAELNNYAN
+194 AHGDYLVELNNYAN
-208 AVDESYTNR
+208 VVDELYTNR

-275 YDNATATLSDYE
+275 YDNATATLSNYE

-313 NSENNNSE
+313 NSENNDPE
-321 NNNPENNDPENNDPE
+321 NNNPENNDPENN
-336 NKDPENKDP
+336 DPENKDP

-365 VGNVTVVATPDVN
+365 VGNVTVVATPDAN

-393 DDKIASLSD
+393 DDKVASLSD

-408 AFADYPATVKSFKIS
+408 AFADYPATVKSFKIGNAEKSNVS
-423 MPSDKTNVELMNSIV
+423 MMQDIMNPDTDAITMEGQSITT
-438 NPKELEFSG
+438 
-447 IDSDSTVAEREAKI
+447 D
-461 KKTEVIPGVNLV
+461 VIPGVELV
-473 SYPAIY
+473 TYAQEY
-479 YAKADLDNE
+479 YAKDDKIIL
-488 IQQAFEFE
+488 QAF
-496 KNTTVTMPSGK
+496 KITDSSKKIDLSGNVYELTGTYK
-507 YDLGYN
+507 S
-513 GGIIAKDG
+513 GIIGGAGFD
-521 VKLDIQNL
+521 NL
-529 ANADME
+529 SSTTLTGEIRGRE
-535 GIIYKENIPAIYSN
+535 GLKSVYNN
-549 FVSGKSASELPKL
+549 FVEKTSAEDLPKL
-562 SLNFGSRFA
+562 LLKFKADSTDYYGSK
-571 DNYIMR
+571 
-577 DSHLGWDGV
+577 DSHLGVDGV

-614 DHLIFDAREY
+614 GHLIFDAREY

-633 VYGNSSYNLDANAA
+633 TFKSAYNLDANAA
-647 LLMHTVA
+647 LLMNTVA

-665 VTELDTNLMN
+665 VTESDTTLMN
-675 TRIEV
+675 TRIEA
-680 DMGGVEFTGLVEG
+680 DMGGVEFTGNVNG

-708 ELRGRLIVRD
+708 NLGGRVIVRD
-718 GAVSGENS
+718 GAISGENS
-726 SISLYG
+726 SILLHG
-732 AQQVDLSEV
+732 AAQVDLSEV
-741 SEVDVSKIYT
+741 SEENVSKVSTGGNFY
-751 RGSFYN
+751 SFV
-757 HLNFKN
+757 NFKN
-763 ENAATKTNVG
+763 ENAATKTDIG
-773 ATNKTFYGTEN
+773 ATNKTFYGTDN
-784 RFGGVS
+784 RFGGIS

-803 LDSGISQLSPRKV
+803 LNSGISQLPSRNV

-831 IV
+831 V

>member
-1 MQKADFQKL
+1 M
-10 RNDIFKCSVCS
+10 
-21 RGGVHIYSKNV
+21 
-32 IKILSI
+32 
-38 LLIWTV
+38 

-67 LTSQEKENVSAFSTE
+67 LTSQEKENVSTFSTE

-147 NAIQGDI
+147 NAIQRDI

-179 ARDDAISKIDEYWDY
+179 VRDDAISKIDEYWDY

-299 FELVKQDNTTTTPG
+299 FELVKQDNTTTTTPG
-313 NSENNNSE
+313 NS
-321 NNNPENNDPENNDPE
+321 ENNDPENNDPE
-336 NKDPENKDP
+336 NKDPENNDP

-365 VGNVTVVATPDVN
+365 VGNVTVVATPDAN

-393 DDKIASLSD
+393 DDKVASLSD

-438 NPKELEFSG
+438 NPEELEFSG
-447 IDSDSTVAEREAKI
+447 IGSNSTVAEREAKI

-473 SYPAIY
+473 SYPARY
-479 YAKADLDNE
+479 YAKADVDNE

-513 GGIIAKDG
+513 GGIIARNG
-521 VKLDIQNL
+521 ANLDIQNL
-529 ANADME
+529 ANADIE
-535 GIIYKENIPAIYSN
+535 GTIYKENIPSIYSK

-562 SLNFGSRFA
+562 SLKFSSRVA
-571 DNYIMR
+571 DNYKNS
-577 DSHLGWDGV
+577 DSHLGVEGA

-614 DHLIFDAREY
+614 CHFIFDAREY

-647 LLMHTVA
+647 LLMNTVA

-665 VTELDTNLMN
+665 VTESDTSLVN
-675 TRIEV
+675 TRIES
-680 DMGGVEFTGLVEG
+680 DMGGVEFTSTVGG
-693 VLDIAGTQSGTLTLP
+693 VLDIAATQSGTLTLP
-708 ELRGRLIVRD
+708 SIYGRLIVRD
-718 GAVSGENS
+718 GAVSGENT
-726 SISLYG
+726 SILLHG
-732 AQQVDLSEV
+732 ADQVDLSEV
-741 SEVDVSKIYT
+741 SEENVSKVSTGGNFY
-751 RGSFYN
+751 SFV
-757 HLNFKN
+757 NFKN

-803 LDSGISQLSPRKV
+803 LNSGISQLSPRKV

-831 IV
+831 V

>member
-1 MQKADFQKL
+1 M
-10 RNDIFKCSVCS
+10 
-21 RGGVHIYSKNV
+21 
-32 IKILSI
+32 
-38 LLIWTV
+38 

-91 ENVIELLEIHK
+91 ENVIELLENHK

-154 ITLDTSYTDEN
+154 IALDTSYTDEN

-179 ARDDAISKIDEYWDY
+179 VREDAISKIDEYWDY

-313 NSENNNSE
+313 NSENDD
-321 NNNPENNDPENNDPE
+321 PTIKDPENNDPTI
-336 NKDPENKDP
+336 KDPENKDP

-365 VGNVTVVATPDVN
+365 VGNVTVVATPDAN

-393 DDKIASLSD
+393 DDKVASLSD

-438 NPKELEFSG
+438 NPEELEFSD
-447 IDSDSTVAEREAKI
+447 IEDYSTVAEREAKI
-461 KKTEVIPGVNLV
+461 KKTEVIPGVN
-473 SYPAIY
+473 YIWIW
-479 YAKADLDNE
+479 E
-488 IQQAFEFE
+488 I
-496 KNTTVTMPSGK
+496 
-507 YDLGYN
+507 
-513 GGIIAKDG
+513 
-521 VKLDIQNL
+521 
-529 ANADME
+529 
-535 GIIYKENIPAIYSN
+535 
-549 FVSGKSASELPKL
+549 
-562 SLNFGSRFA
+562 
-571 DNYIMR
+571 
-577 DSHLGWDGV
+577 
-586 NLYGTDIDHIISA
+586 
-599 YYNNGLKDRFDFSGS
+599 
-614 DHLIFDAREY
+614 
-624 NGGVMYEEN
+624 
-633 VYGNSSYNLDANAA
+633 
-647 LLMHTVA
+647 
-654 NVNIIGENRSG
+654 
-665 VTELDTNLMN
+665 
-675 TRIEV
+675 
-680 DMGGVEFTGLVEG
+680 
-693 VLDIAGTQSGTLTLP
+693 
-708 ELRGRLIVRD
+708 
-718 GAVSGENS
+718 
-726 SISLYG
+726 
-732 AQQVDLSEV
+732 
-741 SEVDVSKIYT
+741 
-751 RGSFYN
+751 
-757 HLNFKN
+757 FK
-763 ENAATKTNVG
+763 V
-773 ATNKTFYGTEN
+773 
-784 RFGGVS
+784 
-790 AQQIVERA
+790 
-798 NNGEY
+798 
-803 LDSGISQLSPRKV
+803 
-816 APTKSELLRA
+816 
-826 ILDEI
+826 
-831 IV
+831 

>member
-147 NAIQGDI
+147 NAIQRDI

-179 ARDDAISKIDEYWDY
+179 VRDDAISKIDEYWDY

-208 AVDESYTNR
+208 AVDESYANR

-275 YDNATATLSDYE
+275 YDNATATLSNYE

-313 NSENNNSE
+313 NSENNDPE
-321 NNNPENNDPENNDPE
+321 NNNPENNN
-336 NKDPENKDP
+336 PENKDP

-365 VGNVTVVATPDVN
+365 VGNVTVVATPDAN

-393 DDKIASLSD
+393 DDKVASLSD

-408 AFADYPATVKSFKIS
+408 AFADYPATVKSFKIGNAEKSNVS
-423 MPSDKTNVELMNSIV
+423 MMQDIMNPDTDAITMEGQSI
-438 NPKELEFSG
+438 
-447 IDSDSTVAEREAKI
+447 I
-461 KKTEVIPGVNLV
+461 TEVIPGVELV
-473 SYPAIY
+473 TYAQEY
-479 YAKADLDNE
+479 YAKDDKAIL
-488 IQQAFEFE
+488 QAF
-496 KNTTVTMPSGK
+496 KITDSSKKIDLSGNVYELTGTYK
-507 YDLGYN
+507 S
-513 GGIIAKDG
+513 GIIGGAGFD
-521 VKLDIQNL
+521 NL
-529 ANADME
+529 SSTTLTGEIRGRE
-535 GIIYKENIPAIYSN
+535 GLKSVYNN
-549 FVSGKSASELPKL
+549 FVEKTSAEDLPKL
-562 SLNFGSRFA
+562 SLKFKAESTDYYGSE
-571 DNYIMR
+571 
-577 DSHLGWDGV
+577 DSHLGVGGV

-614 DHLIFDAREY
+614 GHIIFDAREY
-624 NGGVMYEEN
+624 NGGAMYEEN
-633 VYGNSSYNLDANAA
+633 AYSNSSYDLDANAA
-647 LLMHTVA
+647 LLMNTVA
-654 NVNIIGENRSG
+654 NVNIIGKNKLG
-665 VTELDTNLMN
+665 ITEAHTRFMN
-675 TRIEV
+675 TRIEA
-680 DMGGVEFTGLVEG
+680 DMSGIEFTGLVRG
-693 VLDIAGTQSGTLTLP
+693 VLDIAATQSGTLTLP
-708 ELRGRLIVRD
+708 NTIGRIIIRD

-732 AQQVDLSEV
+732 ANQVDLSEV
-741 SEVDVSKIYT
+741 SEEDVSKVSS
-751 RGSFYN
+751 RSSFYTFV
-757 HLNFKN
+757 NFKN
-763 ENAATKTNVG
+763 ENAVTKTNVG
-773 ATNKTFYGTEN
+773 ATGKTFYGTDN

-798 NNGEY
+798 NNGEDV
-803 LDSGISQLSPRKV
+803 DSYISQLSPRKV

-831 IV
+831 V

>member
-1 MQKADFQKL
+1 
-10 RNDIFKCSVCS
+10 
-21 RGGVHIYSKNV
+21 
-32 IKILSI
+32 
-38 LLIWTV
+38 
-44 LFTACTDPQNPV
+44 
-56 ENIKKNTYPES
+56 
-67 LTSQEKENVSAFSTE
+67 
-82 KLSDSLSSM
+82 M

-147 NAIQGDI
+147 NAIQRDI

-179 ARDDAISKIDEYWDY
+179 VREDAISKIDEYWNY

-275 YDNATATLSDYE
+275 YDNATATLSNYE

-299 FELVKQDNTTTTPG
+299 FELVKQDNTTTIP
-313 NSENNNSE
+313 SI
-321 NNNPENNDPENNDPE
+321 
-336 NKDPENKDP
+336 KDPENDDPTIKDPENDDPINDNP

-365 VGNVTVVATPDVN
+365 VGNVTVVATPDAN

-473 SYPAIY
+473 SYPAEY
-479 YAKADLDNE
+479 EFYGYAYNH
-488 IQQAFEFE
+488 IQQAFEFTGE
-496 KNTTVTMPSGK
+496 VKNKNGEIIDNVISFENTP
-507 YDLGYN
+507 YDLMEAYHSGLIGSSKN
-513 GGIIAKDG
+513 FS
-521 VKLDIQNL
+521 NL
-529 ANADME
+529 GSVQMS
-535 GIIYKENIPAIYSN
+535 GRLYKEDAPYVYSN
-549 FVSGKSASELPKL
+549 FVLSQNSKQNLPNI
-562 SLNFGSRFA
+562 SVNSVDIIEPG
-571 DNYIMR
+571 
-577 DSHLGWDGV
+577 DS
-586 NLYGTDIDHIISA
+586 NLYGSQIDKIIEFYASDAIDALDKISYNHGSA
-599 YYNNGLKDRFDFSGS
+599 FV
-614 DHLIFDAREY
+614 FDAIDY
-624 NGGVMYEEN
+624 LNGSVMYEEN
-633 VYGNSSYNLDANAA
+633 AYSNSSYDLDANAA
-647 LLMHTVA
+647 LLMAEVA
-654 NVNIIGENRSG
+654 NVNIKGKNKLGI
-665 VTELDTNLMN
+665 TESDTRLMN
-675 TRIEV
+675 ARIEA
-680 DMGGVEFTGLVEG
+680 DMGGVEFTGNVKG
-693 VLDIAGTQSGTLTLP
+693 VLDIAGTQSGLLTLP
-708 ELRGRLIVRD
+708 NLEARLIVRD
-718 GAVSGENS
+718 GAVSSENS

-732 AQQVDLSEV
+732 GEQIDLSEV
-741 SEVDVSKIYT
+741 SEEDVSKIYT
-751 RGSFYN
+751 RGNFYGFV
-757 HLNFKN
+757 NFKN
-763 ENAATKTNVG
+763 ENAADKTNVKG
-773 ATNKTFYGTEN
+773 TGNNFYGTDN

-798 NNGEY
+798 NNGES
-803 LDSGISQLSPRKV
+803 LNSGISQLSPRKV

-831 IV
+831 V

>member
-1 MQKADFQKL
+1 MTFLNA
-10 RNDIFKCSVCS
+10 VCVVG
-21 RGGVHIYSKNV
+21 GGVHIYSKNV
-32 IKILSI
+32 ILSI

-147 NAIQGDI
+147 NAIQRDI

-179 ARDDAISKIDEYWDY
+179 VRDDAISKIDEYWDY

-275 YDNATATLSDYE
+275 YDNATATLSNYE

-299 FELVKQDNTTTTPG
+299 FELVKQDNTTTTP
-313 NSENNNSE
+313 SI
-321 NNNPENNDPENNDPE
+321 
-336 NKDPENKDP
+336 KDPENDDPTIKDPENDDPINDNP

-360 TDWSK
+360 SDWSK
-365 VGNVTVVATPDVN
+365 VGNVTVVATPDAN

-393 DDKIASLSD
+393 DDKVASLSD

-438 NPKELEFSG
+438 NPEELEFSD
-447 IDSDSTVAEREAKI
+447 IEDYSTVAEREAKI

-473 SYPAIY
+473 SYPAEY
-479 YAKADLDNE
+479 FSKASPYNN

-513 GGIIAKDG
+513 GGIIAKNG
-521 VKLDIQNL
+521 VTLTIQNL

-535 GIIYKENIPAIYSN
+535 GSIYKENIPAIYDK

-562 SLNFGSRFA
+562 SLKFISRGA
-571 DNYIMR
+571 DLYSTR
-577 DSHLGWDGV
+577 DSHLYSDGV

-614 DHLIFDAREY
+614 GHFIFDAREY

-647 LLMHTVA
+647 LLMNTVA

-665 VTELDTNLMN
+665 VTESDTSLVN
-675 TRIEV
+675 TRIES
-680 DMGGVEFTGLVEG
+680 DMGGVEFTGSVIG

-708 ELRGRLIVRD
+708 SLSARLIVRD
-718 GAVSGENS
+718 GAVSSENS
-726 SISLYG
+726 SISLHG
-732 AQQVDLSEV
+732 GPQIDLSEV
-741 SEVDVSKIYT
+741 SEENVSKVSTGGNFYT
-751 RGSFYN
+751 FV
-757 HLNFKN
+757 NFKN
-763 ENAATKTNVG
+763 ENAATKTDIG

-798 NNGEY
+798 NNGES
-803 LDSGISQLSPRKV
+803 LNSGIPF
-816 APTKSELLRA
+816 
-826 ILDEI
+826 
-831 IV
+831 

>member
-1 MQKADFQKL
+1 M
-10 RNDIFKCSVCS
+10 
-21 RGGVHIYSKNV
+21 
-32 IKILSI
+32 
-38 LLIWTV
+38 

-108 ENLSLIKDIYAA
+108 ENLSLIKDIYAV

-137 AIIKGIEDNA
+137 AIIIGIEDNA
-147 NAIQGDI
+147 NAIQRDI

-179 ARDDAISKIDEYWDY
+179 AREDAISKIDEYWNY

-208 AVDESYTNR
+208 AVDELYTNR

-275 YDNATATLSDYE
+275 YDNATAILNNYE

-313 NSENNNSE
+313 NSENK
-321 NNNPENNDPENNDPE
+321 DPE
-336 NKDPENKDP
+336 NKDPENKDPENNDPTIKDP

-365 VGNVTVVATPDVN
+365 VGNVTVVATPDAN

-393 DDKIASLSD
+393 DDKVASLSD

-438 NPKELEFSG
+438 NPEELEFSG
-447 IDSDSTVAEREAKI
+447 IDSNSTVAEREAKI

-529 ANADME
+529 ASADME

-562 SLNFGSRFA
+562 SLNVGSRFA
-571 DNYIMR
+571 DNYR
-577 DSHLGWDGV
+577 NSDSHLGVDGV
-586 NLYGTDIDHIISA
+586 NLYGTDIDHIISV
-599 YYNNGLKDRFDFSGS
+599 YYNNGSKDRFDFSGS
-614 DHLIFDAREY
+614 DHLIFDARKY
-624 NGGVMYEEN
+624 NGGGQCMKKMLIVI
-633 VYGNSSYNLDANAA
+633 
-647 LLMHTVA
+647 LLM
-654 NVNIIGENRSG
+654 I
-665 VTELDTNLMN
+665 LMP
-675 TRIEV
+675 
-680 DMGGVEFTGLVEG
+680 M
-693 VLDIAGTQSGTLTLP
+693 Q
-708 ELRGRLIVRD
+708 
-718 GAVSGENS
+718 
-726 SISLYG
+726 LY
-732 AQQVDLSEV
+732 
-741 SEVDVSKIYT
+741 
-751 RGSFYN
+751 
-757 HLNFKN
+757 
-763 ENAATKTNVG
+763 
-773 ATNKTFYGTEN
+773 
-784 RFGGVS
+784 
-790 AQQIVERA
+790 
-798 NNGEY
+798 
-803 LDSGISQLSPRKV
+803 
-816 APTKSELLRA
+816 
-826 ILDEI
+826 
-831 IV
+831 

>member
-91 ENVIELLEIHK
+91 ENVIEFLEIHK

-120 IKDSGV
+120 IKNSGV

-147 NAIQGDI
+147 NAIQRDI

-165 GVTQSYKNVDDYNA
+165 GFTQSYKNVDDYNA
-179 ARDDAISKIDEYWDY
+179 AREDAISKIDEYWNY

-208 AVDESYTNR
+208 AVDELYTNR

-275 YDNATATLSDYE
+275 YDNATATLSNYE

-313 NSENNNSE
+313 NSENKDSENKDPE
-321 NNNPENNDPENNDPE
+321 NNNPENDDPINDN
-336 NKDPENKDP
+336 P

-365 VGNVTVVATPDVN
+365 VGNVSVVATPDAN

-393 DDKIASLSD
+393 DDKVASLSD

-438 NPKELEFSG
+438 NPEELEFG
-447 IDSDSTVAEREAKI
+447 DIEDYSTVAEREAKI

-473 SYPAIY
+473 SYPAEY
-479 YAKADLDNE
+479 FGKEADVYNE

-513 GGIIAKDG
+513 GGIIAKNG
-521 VKLDIQNL
+521 VTLTIQNL

-535 GIIYKENIPAIYSN
+535 GSIYKENIPAIYDK
-549 FVSGKSASELPKL
+549 FVSGKSSSELPKL
-562 SLNFGSRFA
+562 SLKFISRGA
-571 DNYIMR
+571 DNYSTR
-577 DSHLGWDGV
+577 DSHLYVDGV

-614 DHLIFDAREY
+614 GHFIFDAREY

-647 LLMHTVA
+647 LLMNTVA
-654 NVNIIGENRSG
+654 NVNIIGENRSA
-665 VTELDTNLMN
+665 VTESDTNLLN
-675 TRIEV
+675 TRIEA
-680 DMGGVEFTGLVEG
+680 DMGG
-693 VLDIAGTQSGTLTLP
+693 
-708 ELRGRLIVRD
+708 
-718 GAVSGENS
+718 
-726 SISLYG
+726 
-732 AQQVDLSEV
+732 
-741 SEVDVSKIYT
+741 
-751 RGSFYN
+751 
-757 HLNFKN
+757 
-763 ENAATKTNVG
+763 
-773 ATNKTFYGTEN
+773 
-784 RFGGVS
+784 
-790 AQQIVERA
+790 
-798 NNGEY
+798 
-803 LDSGISQLSPRKV
+803 
-816 APTKSELLRA
+816 
-826 ILDEI
+826 
-831 IV
+831 

>member
-1 MQKADFQKL
+1 MA
-10 RNDIFKCSVCS
+10 
-21 RGGVHIYSKNV
+21 
-32 IKILSI
+32 SI
-38 LLIWTV
+38 IWGATV
-44 LFTACTDPQNPV
+44 LTGCPSPITPDSQTQYPNTLTTQEMDNV
-56 ENIKKNTYPES
+56 EALS
-67 LTSQEKENVSAFSTE
+67 TSTLA
-82 KLSDSLSSM
+82 DSLASM
-91 ENVIELLEIHK
+91 DKIIALLEKHSNEDGVLQYKAILEK
-102 DEEGAS
+102 VKAEIKAG
-108 ENLSLIKDIYAA
+108 NLEI
-120 IKDSGV
+120 
-126 TELTNESLDVN
+126 LTNGGIDVN

-147 NAIQGDI
+147 DAIQRDI

-179 ARDDAISKIDEYWDY
+179 ARENAIGKIDEYWNY
-194 AHGDYLAELNNYAN
+194 AHGDYLTELNNYAN

-266 SSVAEQKAA
+266 SSVAEQKTA
-275 YDNATATLSDYE
+275 YDNATATLSNYE
-287 TSARNAVDAANN
+287 TSARDAVDAVNN
-299 FELVKQDNTTTTPG
+299 FELVKQDNTTTTP
-313 NSENNNSE
+313 SIE
-321 NNNPENNDPENNDPE
+321 NPENDDPINDNPGND
-336 NKDPENKDP
+336 DPINDNP

-365 VGNVTVVATPDVN
+365 VGNVTVVATPDAN

-393 DDKIASLSD
+393 DDKVASLSD

-447 IDSDSTVAEREAKI
+447 IGSNSTVAEREAKI

-473 SYPAIY
+473 SYPARY
-479 YAKADLDNE
+479 YAKADVDNE

-513 GGIIAKDG
+513 GGIIARNG
-521 VKLDIQNL
+521 ANLDIQNL

-535 GIIYKENIPAIYSN
+535 GTIYKENISSIYSK

-562 SLNFGSRFA
+562 SLKFSSRVA
-571 DNYIMR
+571 DVYSTE
-577 DSHLGWDGV
+577 DSNLPFSGV
-586 NLYGTDIDHIISA
+586 NVYETDIDHIIST
-599 YYNNGLKDRFDFSGS
+599 YYNNEANNKFNYTSNTEV
-614 DHLIFDAREY
+614 IFDAREY

-633 VYGNSSYNLDANAA
+633 AYKSAYNLDANAA
-647 LLMHTVA
+647 LFFDDIA
-654 NVNIIGENRSG
+654 NVNVVGENKTGITDAAFSSI
-665 VTELDTNLMN
+665 TN
-675 TRIEV
+675 TRIEA
-680 DMGGVEFTGLVEG
+680 DMGGVEFTGEVNG
-693 VLDIAGTQSGTLTLP
+693 VLDIAGTQSGTLTLHDIS
-708 ELRGRLIVRD
+708 GRLIVRD
-718 GAVSGENS
+718 GAVSAGTS
-726 SISLYG
+726 SILLKG
-732 AQQVDLSEV
+732 GLQFDFSEV
-741 SEVDVSKIYT
+741 SEENISKISTAGGY
-751 RGSFYN
+751 YAYV
-757 HLNFKN
+757 NFKN
-763 ENAATKTNVG
+763 ENAATKTNIS
-773 ATNKTFYGTEN
+773 ATAKTFYGTDN

-790 AQQIVERA
+790 AQQVVEAA
-798 NNGEY
+798 NNGDNMEH
-803 LDSGISQLSPRKV
+803 LISQLSPRKV

-826 ILDEI
+826 ILDDNQKTYS
-831 IV
+831 

>member
-1 MQKADFQKL
+1 MTFLNA
-10 RNDIFKCSVCS
+10 VCVVG
-21 RGGVHIYSKNV
+21 GGVHIYSKNV

-147 NAIQGDI
+147 NAIQRDI

-179 ARDDAISKIDEYWDY
+179 AREDAIGKIDEYWNY
-194 AHGDYLAELNNYAN
+194 AHGDYFAELNNYAN

-217 PAYISVENY
+217 PAYMSVENY

-257 TEQENIQNG
+257 TEQANIQNG

-275 YDNATATLSDYE
+275 YDNATATLSNYE

-299 FELVKQDNTTTTPG
+299 FELVKQDNTTTTPAI
-313 NSENNNSE
+313 E
-321 NNNPENNDPENNDPE
+321 NPENNDPINDNPG
-336 NKDPENKDP
+336 NDDPINDNP

-365 VGNVTVVATPDVN
+365 VGNVTVVATPDAN

-393 DDKIASLSD
+393 DDKVASLSD

-408 AFADYPATVKSFKIS
+408 AFADYPATVKSFKIGNAEKSNVS
-423 MPSDKTNVELMNSIV
+423 MMQDIMNPDTDAITMEGQSITT
-438 NPKELEFSG
+438 
-447 IDSDSTVAEREAKI
+447 D
-461 KKTEVIPGVNLV
+461 VIPGVELV
-473 SYPAIY
+473 TYAQEY
-479 YAKADLDNE
+479 YAKDDKTIL
-488 IQQAFEFE
+488 QAF
-496 KNTTVTMPSGK
+496 KITDSSKKIDLSGNVYELTGTYK
-507 YDLGYN
+507 S
-513 GGIIAKDG
+513 GIIGGAGFD
-521 VKLDIQNL
+521 NL
-529 ANADME
+529 SSTTLT
-535 GIIYKENIPAIYSN
+535 GIIKGKEGLKSVYNN
-549 FVSGKSASELPKL
+549 FVEKTSAEDLPKL
-562 SLNFGSRFA
+562 SLEFKAVSTDYYGSE
-571 DNYIMR
+571 
-577 DSHLGWDGV
+577 DSHLGVDGV
-586 NLYGTDIDHIISA
+586 NLYGTDIDHIISV
-599 YYNNGLKDRFDFSGS
+599 YYNNGSKDRFDFSGS
-614 DHLIFDAREY
+614 GHFIFDARVLQKLMLGLLQRLSMERII
-624 NGGVMYEEN
+624 
-633 VYGNSSYNLDANAA
+633 A
-647 LLMHTVA
+647 LV
-654 NVNIIGENRSG
+654 
-665 VTELDTNLMN
+665 
-675 TRIEV
+675 
-680 DMGGVEFTGLVEG
+680 GLV
-693 VLDIAGTQSGTLTLP
+693 
-708 ELRGRLIVRD
+708 
-718 GAVSGENS
+718 
-726 SISLYG
+726 
-732 AQQVDLSEV
+732 
-741 SEVDVSKIYT
+741 
-751 RGSFYN
+751 
-757 HLNFKN
+757 LNK
-763 ENAATKTNVG
+763 
-773 ATNKTFYGTEN
+773 
-784 RFGGVS
+784 
-790 AQQIVERA
+790 
-798 NNGEY
+798 
-803 LDSGISQLSPRKV
+803 
-816 APTKSELLRA
+816 
-826 ILDEI
+826 
-831 IV
+831 

>member
-1 MQKADFQKL
+1 MTFLNA
-10 RNDIFKCSVCS
+10 VCVV
-21 RGGVHIYSKNV
+21 GGVHIYSKNV

-179 ARDDAISKIDEYWDY
+179 VREDAISKIDEYWDY
-194 AHGDYLAELNNYAN
+194 AHGDYWAELNNYAN
-208 AVDESYTNR
+208 AVDELYTNR

-266 SSVAEQKAA
+266 SNVAEQKAA
-275 YDNATATLSDYE
+275 YDNATATLSNYE

-313 NSENNNSE
+313 NSENKD
-321 NNNPENNDPENNDPE
+321 PENKDPTIKDPENNDPTI
-336 NKDPENKDP
+336 KDP

-365 VGNVTVVATPDVN
+365 VGNVTVVATPDAN

-393 DDKIASLSD
+393 DNKVASLSD

-408 AFADYPATVKSFKIS
+408 AFADYPATVKSFKIGNAEKSNVS
-423 MPSDKTNVELMNSIV
+423 MMQDIMNPDTDAITMEGQSI
-438 NPKELEFSG
+438 
-447 IDSDSTVAEREAKI
+447 I
-461 KKTEVIPGVNLV
+461 TEVIPGVELV
-473 SYPAIY
+473 TYAQEY
-479 YAKADLDNE
+479 YAKDDKTIL
-488 IQQAFEFE
+488 QAFKITDSSKKIDLSGNVYELTGTYKSGVIGSAGF
-496 KNTTVTMPSGK
+496 NNLSSTTLT
-507 YDLGYN
+507 
-513 GGIIAKDG
+513 GIIKGKEGLKSVYNNFVEKTSAEDLPTFSG
-521 VKLDIQNL
+521 VEFDSLVV
-529 ANADME
+529 
-535 GIIYKENIPAIYSN
+535 ENCDEDRSCGGSN
-549 FVSGKSASELPKL
+549 F
-562 SLNFGSRFA
+562 
-571 DNYIMR
+571 
-577 DSHLGWDGV
+577 V
-586 NLYGTDIDHIISA
+586 NLYGSSVDLLIKK
-599 YYNNGLKDRFDFSGS
+599 YYENDKHSKFSYNPGACVF
-614 DHLIFDAREY
+614 FDAEEFLS
-624 NGGVMYEEN
+624 GGVMYEEN
-633 VYGNSSYNLDANAA
+633 AYSNSAYDIDANAA
-647 LLMHTVA
+647 LLIGSVA
-654 NVNIIGENRSG
+654 NVNIIGRNKLG
-665 VTELDTNLMN
+665 ITESDTRLMN

-680 DMGGVEFTGLVEG
+680 DMGGVEFTGVIKG

-708 ELRGRLIVRD
+708 SIDGRIVVRD
-718 GAVSGENS
+718 GAVSDENS
-726 SISLYG
+726 SILLYG
-732 AQQVDLSEV
+732 AGQVDLSEV
-741 SEVDVSKIYT
+741 SEENVSKVSTGGNYY
-751 RGSFYN
+751 SFV
-757 HLNFKN
+757 NFKN
-763 ENAATKTNVG
+763 ENAATKTNIG
-773 ATNKTFYGTEN
+773 ATAKTFYGTEN
-784 RFGGVS
+784 RFGGIS
-790 AQQIVERA
+790 AQQAVEAA
-798 NNGEY
+798 NRGDNI
-803 LDSGISQLSPRKV
+803 DSLIS
-816 APTKSELLRA
+816 
-826 ILDEI
+826 
-831 IV
+831 